1 MHESKQPEQKKTKIK
16 DLTEQV
22 EKLLVHLRYS
32 RSSISHYRAVWR
44 RFLEYSNEQYFS
56 EKLGMLYLKE
66 CCGIPETRY
75 PDKLPHKLRVEFR
88 AIRVLYDYERFGQI
102 FSRRMMSPK
111 IKWPLKYRKTI
122 DGFFEY
128 SKKTNRSSAW
138 MRRQKMV
145 MRSFAQFLDRRKI
158 QSCEAIIPINITEF
172 IATQVGYSSN
182 TMSTNLSHL
191 KSFLRYLYLNQYNKT
206 DLTACLPKIKHV
218 ARKRVP
224 SIWTKEEVERLL
236 AAVDKG
242 NPCGKRDYAM
252 LLLIVRLGLRIS
264 DVRSLQFLNLKWDL
278 GCIEFKQL
286 KTGDTCS
293 LPLLEDVGW
302 AIIDYLKHGRPI
314 SDTQNIFIKH
324 VAPFTAF
331 SSNNNLHYQINK
343 YLVAAKIEIP
353 AEKCHGMHSLRHTL
367 ASELLQQHVSLST
380 IADILGHR
388 DVNTTANYLR
398 VDISMLKQCALNV
411 EVQHEK
417 Y

>member
-1 MHESKQPEQKKTKIK
+1 MK
-16 DLTEQV
+16 
-22 EKLLVHLRYS
+22 
-32 RSSISHYRAVWR
+32 
-44 RFLEYSNEQYFS
+44 
-56 EKLGMLYLKE
+56 
-66 CCGIPETRY
+66 
-75 PDKLPHKLRVEFR
+75 
-88 AIRVLYDYERFGQI
+88 
-102 FSRRMMSPK
+102 
-111 IKWPLKYRKTI
+111 
-122 DGFFEY
+122 
-128 SKKTNRSSAW
+128 
-138 MRRQKMV
+138 
-145 MRSFAQFLDRRKI
+145 SFVQFLDRKKI
-158 QSCEAIIPINITEF
+158 QSCEEIIPVNISEF

-191 KSFLRYLYLNQYNKT
+191 KSFLRYLYLNQHNKT

-224 SIWTKEEVERLL
+224 SVWTKEEVERLL
-236 AAVDKG
+236 SAVDKG

-252 LLLIVRLGLRIS
+252 LLLIVRLGLRVS
-264 DVRSLQFLNLKWDL
+264 DVRSLQFSNLKWDL

-314 SDTQNIFIKH
+314 SETQNIFIKH

-331 SSNNNLHYQINK
+331 SSNSNLHYHINK

-353 AEKCHGMHSLRHTL
+353 AGKCHGMHSLRHTL

-380 IADILGHR
+380 IAEILGHR

-398 VDISMLKQCALNV
+398 VDISMLRRCALNV